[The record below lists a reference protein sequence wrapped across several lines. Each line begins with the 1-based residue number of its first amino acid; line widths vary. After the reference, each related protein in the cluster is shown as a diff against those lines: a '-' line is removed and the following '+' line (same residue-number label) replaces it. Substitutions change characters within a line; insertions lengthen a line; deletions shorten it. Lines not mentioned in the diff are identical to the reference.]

1 MEREEDPS
9 TSWRRADQRYVA
21 FTSRN
26 FGPCGAKVE
35 KELKMAGDKKQNCHL
50 VLLLS
55 DFTSVNNYLSAEL
68 SQ

>member
-9 TSWRRADQRYVA
+9 TSWRRADQCYVA

-35 KELKMAGDKKQNCHL
+35 KELKMAGDKNKTAIW